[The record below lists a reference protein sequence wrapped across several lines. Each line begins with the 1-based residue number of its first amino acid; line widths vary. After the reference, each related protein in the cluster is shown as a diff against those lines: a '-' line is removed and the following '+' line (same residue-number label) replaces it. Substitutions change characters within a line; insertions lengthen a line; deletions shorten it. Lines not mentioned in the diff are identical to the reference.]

1 MTDLIK
7 NIITKQISFE
17 GAQNIEKFYDIF
29 TSIYNIELFKDG
41 LDLVLTRMQEGNL
54 KFEIK
59 IIKGWDTNVGCYLTE
74 QNKVFNKFLGKFSEK
89 LRHKIIIKSLLV
101 NVVAHEMA
109 HALEV
114 EGGITL
120 NEDFRKAIGF
130 DMKNR
135 SPNNIALKGEIQRV
149 MVEGV
154 KSYPNHQIISEL
166 FARYFELLSIS
177 RNVKKTGDFLTKD
190 VMDFFANSTK
200 WIDQVFNPRIKNKVD
215 LQIANYTS
223 KLIQRNAFDK
233 KEKFAHKV
241 DSFYKRV
248 DASGKKTWSANIRSN
263 AAYQQGWEKHQGAI
277 ASNNNKN
284 IEDNS
289 NK

>member
-1 MTDLIK
+1 MSNLLKD
-7 NIITKQISFE
+7 IINKQVSFE
-17 GAQNIEKFYDIF
+17 GVQNIEKFYDIF

-41 LDLVLTRMQEGNL
+41 LDLVLTRMQEGDL

-59 IIKGWDTNVGCYLTE
+59 IIKDWDTNVGCYLTE
-74 QNKVFNKFLGKFSEK
+74 QNKAVNKFFGKFSNK

-114 EGGITL
+114 EGGIVL

-130 DMKNR
+130 DMRNR
-135 SPNNIALKGEIQRV
+135 NPNNIALKGEIQRV

-166 FARYFELLSIS
+166 FARYFELLSVS
-177 RNVKKTGDFLTKD
+177 RNVRKSGDFLTKD
-190 VMDFFANSTK
+190 VMDFFTNTTK
-200 WIDQVFNPRIKNKVD
+200 WINQVFNPRIKNKVD
-215 LQIANYTS
+215 LQIANHTS
-223 KLIQRNAFDK
+223 KLILQNAFDK

-241 DSFYKRV
+241 DSFYKKV
-248 DASGKKTWSANIRSN
+248 DSKGQKSWGANVRSN
-263 AAYQQGWEKHQGAI
+263 ASYQQGWEKHQGAI
-277 ASNNNKN
+277 ESSNNKN
-284 IEDNS
+284 IEDNT